1 MAVSTVPKVR
11 RDGTITLTDSGA
23 SNTYTVAYEDG
34 DFSFSRTKAARIVV
48 RDRGVIV
55 GVRNGD
61 APVMSLSFTV
71 HLREFTNST
80 ADVLIDVLEETGAA
94 ASWTSVSS
102 GAFEPYMLDCKLT
115 IEGTDHS
122 DQADATITLSKCLFE
137 WDVSEG
143 DPDKVS
149 VKAEVYGGYT
159 VTGISA

>member
-11 RDGTITLTDSGA
+11 RDGTITLIDSGA

-34 DFSFSRTKAARIVV
+34 DFSFNRSKAARLVV

-61 APVMSLSFTV
+61 DPVMSLSFTV
-71 HLREFTNST
+71 HFREFTNGSS
-80 ADVLIDVLEETGAA
+80 DVLIDVLEKTNGAA
-94 ASWTSVSS
+94 DWTSVSS
-102 GAFEPYMLDCKLT
+102 GAYEPYMLDCKLT
-115 IEGTDHS
+115 VEGTDHG
-122 DQADATITLSKCLFE
+122 DGADPVLTLSKCLFE

-149 VKAEVYGGYT
+149 VKAEIYGGYT
-159 VTGISA
+159 AAGTG